1 MTRRLGWTILVLL
14 LLSPARAGADI
25 VLPPGFTAQV
35 YVSGAG
41 FDSATARSG
50 PGIPAVST
58 AAFDDAGVLYLGR
71 TGRRYS
77 GGEVEDIW
85 PVYRIPAGGG
95 RLTPPT
101 EGRFLLGPPVP
112 NPSVGAVRDGRELFI
127 TTFDR
132 ERRIGVLYR
141 LLDGRIEMVAGG
153 TPEKGEAPLLRQ
165 PEGVAV
171 DAGRRLYVADRD
183 QGAVV
188 RLDPSGRVLER
199 RWVTLARPRVLAFD
213 PLGYLWVGADGKA
226 EAPWQQGPGEIWRVS
241 PAGEPQLL
249 LTGPVAQ
256 GITVSAGG
264 TAFVADRQ
272 GAQIFALTPDGVRVD
287 FARFTDNDTPR
298 GLVFAPA
305 TPATRAAG
313 IAGDLF
319 VIAIQRGAWPVNDV
333 IRISGPF
340 DELVRQRTPR

>member
-1 MTRRLGWTILVLL
+1 MTSWLRWLALVLL
-14 LLSPARAGADI
+14 LVPAGAGADI

-35 YVSGAG
+35 YVSGEG
-41 FDSATARSG
+41 FDAATARAG
-50 PGIPAVST
+50 RGIPAVST
-58 AAFDDAGVLYLGR
+58 AAFDATGALYLGR

-95 RLTPPT
+95 RVTPAT

-141 LLDGRIEMVAGG
+141 LLDGRIEMIAGG
-153 TPEKGEAPLLRQ
+153 TPDKGEVPLLRQ

-171 DAGRRLYVADRD
+171 DAGGRLYVADRD

-199 RWVTLARPRVLAFD
+199 RWVTVSRPRVLSFD
-213 PLGYLWVGADGKA
+213 SLGYLWIGADAKA

-241 PAGEPQLL
+241 PAGEAHLVL
-249 LTGPVAQ
+249 SGPVAQ
-256 GITVSAGG
+256 GITVSPGG
-264 TAFVADRQ
+264 AAFVADRH
-272 GAQIFALTPDGVRVD
+272 GAQVFALTADGVRVD

-298 GLVFAPA
+298 GIVFAPA

-319 VIAIQRGAWPVNDV
+319 IITIQRGAWPVNEV
-333 IRISGPF
+333 VRISGPF
-340 DELVRQRTPR
+340 DELVRQRAPR

>member
-1 MTRRLGWTILVLL
+1 MTSWLRGLTLVLL
-14 LLSPARAGADI
+14 LVPAGAGADI
-25 VLPPGFTAQV
+25 VLPPGFRAQV
-35 YVSGAG
+35 YLSGEG
-41 FDSATARSG
+41 FDAATARG
-50 PGIPAVST
+50 GRGIPAVST
-58 AAFDDAGVLYLGR
+58 AAFDAAGALYLGR

-85 PVYRIPAGGG
+85 PVYRIPPGGG
-95 RLTPPT
+95 RLTPAT
-101 EGRFLLGPPVP
+101 ERGFLLGPPVP
-112 NPSVGAVRDGRELFI
+112 NPSVGAVRDGRELLI

-141 LLDGRIEMVAGG
+141 LLDGRIEMMAGG
-153 TPEKGEAPLLRQ
+153 TPEKGESPLLRQ

-171 DAGRRLYVADRD
+171 DAGGRLYVADRD

-188 RLDPSGRVLER
+188 RLEPSGRVLER
-199 RWVTLARPRVLAFD
+199 RWVAVTRPRVLAFD
-213 PLGYLWVGADGKA
+213 PLGYLWIGADGQA

-241 PAGEPQLL
+241 PAGEAQRLL
-249 LTGPVAQ
+249 SGPVAQ
-256 GITVSAGG
+256 GITVSPGG
-264 TAFVADRQ
+264 TAFVADRH
-272 GAQIFALTPDGVRVD
+272 GAQVFALTADGARVD

-319 VIAIQRGAWPVNDV
+319 IITIQRGAWPVNEV

-340 DELVRQRTPR
+340 DEHVRQRAPR